1 VLEEFL
7 EQEQVAQLLA
17 KDFVI
22 CGIDQDVMANGK
34 IVSAALTKGVS
45 GGIPWFV
52 IFDPSKPVITKKGD
66 DEGYT
71 RREAAV
77 LATADGPNGNVGCPM
92 AKGERAHFL
101 ACLSAGRKNL
111 NDDELLSIAESHRAF
126 SAERNAKYGDAVD
139 GIPAAPTGYGAL
151 EAAYFTKMEEFSVK
165 WEAAQNGDGEFPEF
179 PDFKEDFNL
188 FRGLAKN
195 YLAPPA
201 DRGRALLWCLENFGQ
216 SGIQWKNPGKVLTSL
231 SNQLI
236 DNYADADWAVGQ
248 LSQVIARNV
257 HERSF
262 NAAEAMMR
270 LEAAQPNPAAKQAVA
285 YARTMMWKG
294 MDDEQWMADV
304 AAFQKAYPE
313 SDQAKQ
319 LDQMIAVIANL
330 KVGKMAPALAGK
342 TIDGD
347 PIALS
352 DYKGKVVFLVF
363 WGFW

>member
-1 VLEEFL
+1 
-7 EQEQVAQLLA
+7 
-17 KDFVI
+17 
-22 CGIDQDVMANGK
+22 MANGK

-52 IFDPSKPVITKKGD
+52 IFDPSKPVISKQGD
-66 DEGYT
+66 DGNYS

-92 AKGERAHFL
+92 AQEERAHFL
-101 ACLSAGRKNL
+101 ACLSAARRNL
-111 NDDELLSIAESHRAF
+111 NDEELLTIAERQRAF
-126 SAERNAKYGDAVD
+126 SANRNEEYGQAVD
-139 GIPAAPTGYGAL
+139 GIPAPPPSYEAL

-165 WEAAQNGDGEFPEF
+165 WEAAQKGEGDFPEF
-179 PDFKEDFNL
+179 PDFKTDFNL

-201 DRGRALLWCLENFGQ
+201 DRGRSLLWCMENFGQ
-216 SGIQWKNPGKVLTSL
+216 SGIRWKNPGKVLTSL

-236 DNYADADWAVGQ
+236 DNYADADWASD
-248 LSQVIARNV
+248 LSQVISRQV

-262 NAAEAMMR
+262 DAASALLR
-270 LEAAQPNPAAKQAVA
+270 LERMQSDPAAKESIA
-285 YARTMMWKG
+285 YTRAMMWKG

-304 AAFQKAYPE
+304 AAFKKAYPA
-313 SDQAKQ
+313 SASAKKI
-319 LDQMIAVIANL
+319 DQMIAVIANL

-342 TIDGD
+342 SIDGD